1 MVSAGPRIGS
11 LFTGIGALDLAVEA
25 VYGGRVV
32 WQSEVDF
39 DACRV
44 LRERW
49 PGVRNLGDISAI
61 DWATVPEIDILAG
74 GFPCT
79 DTSQA
84 GRKEGIGGARSGL
97 WSFMAE
103 AVRYLRPRLVV
114 VENVA
119 GLRHRGFDVVLG
131 DLAAAGFDAAWTSL
145 RAADVGAPHLRERVF
160 LVAWAADA
168 KGDGRFQGRPEPAGL
183 ARRPDAALGGGA
195 VADADGRAGDGRAD
209 DARRGPLGRAAAG
222 RDRPAGAAGDADLES
237 GDEGR
242 ESTGGEEESWGTLS
256 FPR

>member
-1 MVSAGPRIGS
+1 MVSPRIGS

-32 WQSEVDF
+32 WQSEIDF

-44 LRERW
+44 LRERF
-49 PGVRNLGDISAI
+49 PDVPNLGDIQAI
-61 DWATVPEIDILAG
+61 DWDTVPEIDILCG

-84 GRKEGIGGARSGL
+84 GGKAGIRGARSGL

-103 AVRYLRPRLVV
+103 AVRALRPQLVV

-145 RAADVGAPHLRERVF
+145 RAADVGAPHQRERIF

-168 KGDGRFQGRPEPAGL
+168 PGDGRLQGRPEPARL
-183 ARRPDAALGGGA
+183 ARRPDAALGGGQA
-195 VADADGRAGDGRAD
+195 ADAHGRAGGGRPD
-209 DARRGPLGRAAAG
+209 DARREPLGRAAAG
-222 RDRPAGAAGDADLES
+222 RDRPPGATGDADLQP
-237 GDEGR
+237 GDPGWVA
-242 ESTGGEEESWGTLS
+242 TAGEAESWGTLS